1 MADSD
6 INGLAQAQADYV
18 DPTDELI
25 IQKAG
30 ETSCK
35 KIQVDDLFGGWK
47 DLMPYEYTNGLASAA
62 PAFTAFPASAI
73 SDWAFGVGDERW
85 LKYHTDHDMKQAAT
99 MYPHLHLTTSGTS
112 TNVVR
117 FQLDFILVNS
127 HGVAQWPGTVTTDT
141 IDTTPTGVAMT
152 QYTTEGVGIATP
164 LPDTLIHMRVRRVSN
179 GAVTN
184 SDTVWLHAVD
194 WHYPTQMF
202 ATKNRVP
209 NFYAG

>member
-6 INGLAQAQADYV
+6 INGLAQAQSGYV

-47 DLMPYEYTNGLASAA
+47 DLIPYEYTNGASAA
-62 PAFTAFPASAI
+62 APSFTSFPASEI
-73 SDWAFGVGDERW
+73 SDWSFGVGDERW
-85 LKYHTDHDMKQAAT
+85 LKYHVDHDMKQSDL
-99 MYPHLHLTTSGTS
+99 MYPHIHLTTSGTS

-117 FQLDFILVNS
+117 FQLDFIMVNS
-127 HGVAQWPGTVTTDT
+127 HGVASWPATSTTQV
-141 IDTTPTGVAMT
+141 IDTTPIGVAMT
-152 QYTTEGVGIATP
+152 QYTSEGTAVATP
-164 LPDTLIHMRVRRVSN
+164 LPDTLIHLRVRRISN
-179 GAVTN
+179 GGVTN
-184 SDTVWLHAVD
+184 PDTVWMHAVD

-202 ATKNRVP
+202 ATRNRVP
-209 NFYAG
+209 NFYA